1 MPSQTRRPFASTY
14 ESEIRGKCDEQLNAG
29 VSMADTFQD
38 AMVNWYESAERMGN
52 FDGDEWVPGECS
64 ESESESGGVCVLR
77 AVPARCGESAHLN
90 STRD

>member
-29 VSMADTFQD
+29 VSMAVTFQD

-64 ESESESGGVCVLR
+64 ESESESGGVCVCCE
-77 AVPARCGESAHLN
+77 RCRRGVVRVL
-90 STRD
+90 T